1 MHNKKIMFVSYYYLD
16 AGGVQRVTTTYANY
30 FSKLGAQV
38 VITHMEKSNQSCFYP
53 LDTKIKTISLR
64 SSLQMLVLAKFII
77 TIIKFKPNI
86 IISIDPF
93 ANRFVAIAKY
103 IIKNITVIG
112 TEHMYAKNFFTF
124 RYGYGDRFKFIK
136 KYLYHSLDTLVV
148 LTTDSANWLK
158 ENNILTNV
166 AIIPNP
172 IVYPLAVSHPII
184 ATNKLIKPK
193 LKTILAVGRLV
204 KIKGFDLL
212 INSFAKIASK
222 YSHWQLVIIGEGP
235 QRLALEQQI
244 FKLSLQ
250 QQVKL
255 PGVAGNLHDWYQAVD
270 LFVLSSRNEGLSC
283 VLIEAMAYGLPVVS
297 FNCKSGPSDIIKHE
311 VNGLLVESEN
321 TIALSQALIRLIEN
335 KSLCHKL
342 SESAI
347 AVRDKYSIENIAQQ
361 WLNLFSYLSCKH

>member
-1 MHNKKIMFVSYYYLD
+1 
-16 AGGVQRVTTTYANY
+16 
-30 FSKLGAQV
+30 
-38 VITHMEKSNQSCFYP
+38 
-53 LDTKIKTISLR
+53 
-64 SSLQMLVLAKFII
+64 
-77 TIIKFKPNI
+77 
-86 IISIDPF
+86 
-93 ANRFVAIAKY
+93 
-103 IIKNITVIG
+103 
-112 TEHMYAKNFFTF
+112 MYAKNFFTF